1 MIISDNNIITLLF
14 WLGIS
19 TAIVLIIILDGI
31 FQATLKQVLTQLQ
44 GKQKPI
50 LLQSMNRCTIYQNQ
64 LYRLV
69 KVDCLIK

>member
-1 MIISDNNIITLLF
+1 MIFSDNNIITLLF

-19 TAIVLIIILDGI
+19 TAIVLIIISNGI
-31 FQATLKQVLTQLQ
+31 FPATLKQVLTQLQ

-69 KVDCLIK
+69 KADCLIK